1 LKQKGKSKLANILFP
16 RTAVWDSDAT
26 MFAGAD
32 VRLPAQRREDEQKP
46 SSHFSSG
53 WVLLPCAISYNSY

>member
-53 WVLLPCAISYNSY
+53 